1 MDSMTDLIEV
11 MGLNLSCDY
20 NPCDYSVKVLSV
32 ELHKFIN
39 TRCPKC
45 GALLLSDKEYATAL
59 KENGLI
65 DEINSFYQGN
75 PEMLHPENETDVL
88 RFNP

>member
-11 MGLNLSCDY
+11 MGLNLSCD
-20 NPCDYSVKVLSV
+20 NTPCDYSVKVLSV

-39 TRCPKC
+39 TPCPKC
-45 GALLLSDKEYATAL
+45 GVLLLSDNEYATAL
-59 KENGLI
+59 NENGLI

-75 PEMLHPENETDVL
+75 PEMLHPENETDVV